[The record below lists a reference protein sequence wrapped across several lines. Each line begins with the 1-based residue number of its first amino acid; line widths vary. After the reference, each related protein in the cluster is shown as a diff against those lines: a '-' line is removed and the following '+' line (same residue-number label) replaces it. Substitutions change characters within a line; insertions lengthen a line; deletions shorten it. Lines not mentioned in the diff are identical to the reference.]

1 MRAVIRLH
9 RELRTREKEN
19 PPLYGREGDL
29 EKSRFRD
36 FEISRLQEDVQI
48 IFGRN
53 RRCLFYLLTGEGV
66 GLIASEDEDLAVG
79 NYFLSAF
86 RHRSQFNGLVF

>member
-1 MRAVIRLH
+1 M
-9 RELRTREKEN
+9 KKKKKN
-19 PPLYGREGDL
+19 PPTLRERGGCY
-29 EKSRFRD
+29 
-36 FEISRLQEDVQI
+36 DVQI
-48 IFGRN
+48 VFGRN
-53 RRCLFYLLTGEGV
+53 GRRLFYLLTGEGV